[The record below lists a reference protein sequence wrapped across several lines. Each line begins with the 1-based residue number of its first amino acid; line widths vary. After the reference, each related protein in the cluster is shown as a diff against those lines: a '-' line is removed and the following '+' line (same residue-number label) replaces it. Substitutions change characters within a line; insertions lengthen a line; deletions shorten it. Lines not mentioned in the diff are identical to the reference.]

1 MRYRI
6 CQEENEN
13 YLHLFLQKKG
23 RRFASRGTGNPSPTM
38 YIRKVMNPPLI
49 FLEFSG
55 EGVEVF
61 FFLCYNARKYKL
73 RGSARKMER

>member
-1 MRYRI
+1 
-6 CQEENEN
+6 
-13 YLHLFLQKKG
+13 
-23 RRFASRGTGNPSPTM
+23 
-38 YIRKVMNPPLI
+38 MNPPLI